1 MEQNPGKLQENSNP
15 TLMKSIFELPY
26 EMFHTQDLNFSMR
39 HILLSQQY
47 KQHGDWII
55 HQLKKFALT
64 CISLQICLKIDASIL
79 ADTVAVGSCIVYPFD
94 VFTAKPIFCF
104 FWYISYPLHLI
115 SVLKLFIALF
125 QLLFFNLRLK
135 VLKVFFLSLSIV
147 FSKNNCYF
155 CICIRCP

>member
-1 MEQNPGKLQENSNP
+1 MAQNPEKLQENFN
-15 TLMKSIFELPY
+15 TNRT
-26 EMFHTQDLNFSMR
+26 TQDFNFSMR

-64 CISLQICLKIDASIL
+64 FISLQICLKIEASIV

-115 SVLKLFIALF
+115 SVLKLFIGLF

-135 VLKVFFLSLSIV
+135 VIKVNRFLKEQLLFLYMYQ
-147 FSKNNCYF
+147 N
-155 CICIRCP
+155 P